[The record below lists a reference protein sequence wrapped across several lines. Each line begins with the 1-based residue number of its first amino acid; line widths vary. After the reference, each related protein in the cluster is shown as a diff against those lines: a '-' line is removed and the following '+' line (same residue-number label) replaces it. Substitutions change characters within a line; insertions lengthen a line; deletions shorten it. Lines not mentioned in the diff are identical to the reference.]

1 MLEWTVPYILIYGVY
16 WLFKDVIHSF
26 IDEPEND
33 KKVNQF
39 DGISSDEL
47 KERRSILLRAGLSSE
62 HCTEINIELKKREEK
77 KLQEKADEDDQR
89 LKMYR
94 HIKREYMQSP
104 DWKEKRKEQLKYD
117 NYTCQLCDAHNCV
130 LDVHHCTYVNLFNEK
145 NKDLKS
151 LCRTCHDSVHREFG
165 FPDSIEDYEKK
176 YYWQI

>member
-39 DGISSDEL
+39 DDISNDEL
-47 KERRSILLRAGLSSE
+47 KERHSILLRTGSSPE
-62 HCTEINIELKKREEK
+62 HCREINIELKKREEK
-77 KLQEKADEDDQR
+77 ELQEKADEDDQR

-104 DWKEKRKEQLKYD
+104 D
-117 NYTCQLCDAHNCV
+117 
-130 LDVHHCTYVNLFNEK
+130 
-145 NKDLKS
+145 
-151 LCRTCHDSVHREFG
+151 
-165 FPDSIEDYEKK
+165 
-176 YYWQI
+176 